1 MDGHVVK
8 VGLNEKKAKLER
20 IWKLED
26 DEIFM
31 TRKQAQENYT
41 AMYYFMKNDL
51 LCIIFSNY
59 ALLKMLSKKN
69 F

>member
-1 MDGHVVK
+1 
-8 VGLNEKKAKLER
+8 
-20 IWKLED
+20 
-26 DEIFM
+26 M